1 MSVIKNEK
9 GLSLVEILV
18 ANAILIIAVMAIQSV
33 VLHVNTQGI
42 RVAQRS
48 RLQKIGRTVI
58 NQLTENARKYPAAS
72 RDARFDDPNFTA
84 FDDPNIAEQTC
95 YTEEGGQ
102 TTLNGAD
109 CLFKVSY
116 YQIQMV
122 NMSFTAGSDLRPMPL
137 YRLYIRFTY
146 PENGKTK
153 EFIVTQFLTPTLWQ

>member
-1 MSVIKNEK
+1 MNLMRNEK
-9 GLSLVEILV
+9 GFSLVEILV
-18 ANAILIIAVMAIQSV
+18 ANAILIIAIMAIQTV

-58 NQLTENARKYPAAS
+58 NQLTETARKYPAVS

-95 YTEEGGQ
+95 YTEEGGS
-102 TTLNGAD
+102 TLLTSPD
-109 CLFKVSY
+109 CLFRVSY
-116 YQIQMV
+116 YQVQMV
-122 NMSFTAGSDLRPMPL
+122 NLTFTAGSDLRPMPL